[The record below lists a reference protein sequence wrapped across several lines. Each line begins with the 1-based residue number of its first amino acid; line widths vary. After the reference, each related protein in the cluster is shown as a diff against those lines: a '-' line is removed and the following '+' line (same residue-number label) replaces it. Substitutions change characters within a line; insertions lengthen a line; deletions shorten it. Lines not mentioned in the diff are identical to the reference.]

1 MLYLQTLPR
10 THLYKQRDPPRTMM
24 RRLLLVAL
32 CLSCTPP
39 SAQAF
44 VLTGRVPG
52 VVCLRLSA
60 PAETGELVFSAN
72 RAACHAGGTHAVA
85 AAHTPEKAAIEKYLT
100 GGFTE
105 KAVASQIKHG
115 KNAMPLFAER
125 LSEAEI
131 GLVAAYVMRS
141 AEDGWE

>member
-1 MLYLQTLPR
+1 
-10 THLYKQRDPPRTMM
+10 MM
-24 RRLLLVAL
+24 RPPLLAAL
-32 CLSCTPP
+32 CLACIPH
-39 SAQAF
+39 SARAF
-44 VLTGRVPG
+44 VLAGPVLAGPVLAGPVPARL
-52 VVCLRLSA
+52 CLRLSA
-60 PAETGELVFSAN
+60 PAQTGELIFSAN
-72 RAACHAGGTHAVA
+72 CAACHAGGRNAIVA
-85 AAHTPEKAAIEKYLT
+85 DHTLEKAAIEKYLT
-100 GGFTE
+100 GGFNE